1 MPRIPRPRGAAIDLV
16 HTWIRRQVLTL
27 KREISVLE
35 KKGTLLAYPHM
46 KKGTQRMYLL
56 EPTNG
61 GKRKYHYIGGDAKAQ
76 KLALEKIER
85 YHKAMVYSLMLGQ
98 ITMMLN
104 ENKRTLERLLDD
116 FQRTLRAGSKAIL
129 EGSKYRWRHT
139 TIENGVTPRSCSRP
153 RPVTPTA
160 IMVSREQT
168 CRVCGC
174 TQWDPCPGGC
184 SWVEEDLCS
193 NPDCVKKGNRGPGS
207 GSRSR
212 YPTATEVEIRRK
224 R

>member
-85 YHKAMVYSLMLGQ
+85 YHKAKVYSLMLGQ

-153 RPVTPTA
+153 PAVTLDPPDYYEERA
-160 IMVSREQT
+160 
-168 CRVCGC
+168 CRICGC
-174 TQWDPCPGGC
+174 TEYDPCPEGC
-184 SWVEEDLCS
+184 SWVEKDLCS
-193 NPDCVKKGNRGPGS
+193 NPDCVKKGNKALGS

-212 YPTATEVEIRRK
+212 YPQKGR
-224 R
+224 